1 MTWWLDSPPV
11 GRSLRPWAASPAWPG
26 DRENF
31 TAVQASA
38 ASRSILVLHPPR
50 DLPMDWGPCLGQRRF
65 RLAEL
70 GSLYYRGTRPRR
82 EPGSFQGC
90 CSSAKMVSTTPFLG
104 YAHSQSAWAT
114 HATYSHALPPTTWHG
129 VLAGD
134 FRKRY
139 RAGAAAKPRS
149 AGLFLLLVSDRQ
161 DGRFCVHKPLVSGLS
176 LPTDNARSSSFSEA
190 IANFSFHFHFVFVAE
205 NNNSGLRL
213 VFTCPY

>member
-11 GRSLRPWAASPAWPG
+11 GRSLRPWGASPASPG

-65 RLAEL
+65 PPAEL

-90 CSSAKMVSTTPFLG
+90 CSSAKMVSTTPFLAQG
-104 YAHSQSAWAT
+104 CMPIPKVLGQPTPLTAMLCHLQHGMEYLPVTSGNVTALARQQS
-114 HATYSHALPPTTWHG
+114 L
-129 VLAGD
+129 D
-134 FRKRY
+134 
-139 RAGAAAKPRS
+139 
-149 AGLFLLLVSDRQ
+149 LLVCF
-161 DGRFCVHKPLVSGLS
+161 FC
-176 LPTDNARSSSFSEA
+176 
-190 IANFSFHFHFVFVAE
+190 
-205 NNNSGLRL
+205 
-213 VFTCPY
+213 

>member
-50 DLPMDWGPCLGQRRF
+50 YLPMGWGPCLGQRRF

-70 GSLYYRGTRPRR
+70 GSLYYRATRPRR

-90 CSSAKMVSTTPFLG
+90 CSSAKMVSTTPFLAQG
-104 YAHSQSAWAT
+104 WYYNMAWSTCLTSGNVTALARQQS
-114 HATYSHALPPTTWHG
+114 L
-129 VLAGD
+129 D
-134 FRKRY
+134 
-139 RAGAAAKPRS
+139 
-149 AGLFLLLVSDRQ
+149 LLVCF
-161 DGRFCVHKPLVSGLS
+161 FC
-176 LPTDNARSSSFSEA
+176 
-190 IANFSFHFHFVFVAE
+190 
-205 NNNSGLRL
+205 
-213 VFTCPY
+213 